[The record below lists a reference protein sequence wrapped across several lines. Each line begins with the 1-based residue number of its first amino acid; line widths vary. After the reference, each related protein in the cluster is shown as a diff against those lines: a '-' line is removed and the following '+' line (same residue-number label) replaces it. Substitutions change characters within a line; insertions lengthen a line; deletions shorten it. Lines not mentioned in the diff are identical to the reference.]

1 MQSSSKEGKEL
12 SRKLDSA
19 NSVGS
24 FWISRVD
31 TPAHVF
37 GLIESGY
44 KARLFS
50 QFSNAA
56 EQLLSENKILIENI
70 ECPASP
76 DDVIYTGDA
85 RFDEGQILDKL
96 GDYRASL
103 DEGNVKFWLLKIP
116 KLPIQSG
123 LSPELRYEITPTKII
138 SGGEELIFSIDFSV
152 NNGYI
157 EFFKEPGFV
166 TDGSRSLTIVTG
178 YCVAKSYY
186 RHPLGVDSIN
196 KSQHVV
202 EYARNSQSPREFISA
217 VASIAKQE
225 VTTHEQI
232 LEEVHST
239 SEGVLYVFEK
249 EVIKV
254 SYSHILLTAGTVY
267 PKGTVIGDGVVG
279 YHGDGEEDMWWKT
292 IDFRGG
298 LSMGPITGDKLLL
311 IPDRLVTAYVAN
323 MDSTYVAG
331 IRKAHVR
338 LELDGDK
345 DAEDTYWD
353 GVEKREKA
361 FKKYLDDVVQV
372 DRSGFSD
379 SSMEDVFKDF
389 LDDQEVINEKNKSQG
404 RDREYRNI
412 KRLNTAKATVNAL
425 DVFFESI
432 LSNKAFVIKLNAD
445 MIPNLAEVVGF
456 INREHPCGCLP
467 IVIMDYPD
475 VGDTVS
481 ASELISDSFSY
492 SVVSESQ
499 VSENLSMGSLSD
511 ENFTSS

>member
-56 EQLLSENKILIENI
+56 NQLLSKNKILVENI
-70 ECPASP
+70 EMPVSP
-76 DDVIYTGDA
+76 DDVIYTGDT
-85 RFDEGQILDKL
+85 RFDSNQVLDKL

-103 DEGNVKFWLLKIP
+103 DEGNVKFWLVRIP
-116 KLPIQSG
+116 DLPIQSG
-123 LSPELRYEITPTKII
+123 LSPEMLYEITPTKII

-152 NNGYI
+152 KNGYL
-157 EFFKEPGFV
+157 EFFKEPGFI
-166 TDGSRSLTIVTG
+166 TDGERSITIVTG
-178 YCVAKSYY
+178 YCIAKSYY

-196 KSQHVV
+196 KTQHVV
-202 EYARNSQSPREFISA
+202 DFARNSQSPREFISA

-225 VTTHEQI
+225 VTAYEQV
-232 LEEVHST
+232 LEEVHNT

-249 EVIKV
+249 ELIKV
-254 SYSHILLTAGTVY
+254 SYAHTLLTTGTTY
-267 PKGTVIGDGVVG
+267 PKGTVIGGAVKG
-279 YHGDGEEDMWWKT
+279 YHGNGDSMWWKSV
-292 IDFRGG
+292 DFRGG

-311 IPDRLVTAYVAN
+311 IPDRLVTAYIAN
-323 MDSTYVAG
+323 MDSNYVAG
-331 IRKAHVR
+331 VRKAHAR
-338 LELDGDK
+338 IELDGDA
-345 DAEDTYWD
+345 DAEDAYWD
-353 GVEKREKA
+353 GVEAREKK
-361 FKKYLDDVVQV
+361 FKKYLDDVIEI
-372 DRSGFSD
+372 DRDGFTD
-379 SSMEDVFKDF
+379 SSMESVFENF
-389 LDDQEVINEKNKSQG
+389 VSDQEDINLQNKSQG

-425 DVFFESI
+425 DIFFQGI
-432 LSNKAFVIKLNAD
+432 LSNKAFVIKLNGD
-445 MIPNLAEVVGF
+445 MISNLTEVVSF

-467 IVIMDYPD
+467 IVIMEYPD
-475 VGDTVS
+475 LEDTIS
-481 ASELISDSFSY
+481 SSSLISDSFNY
-492 SVVSESQ
+492 SVLTDDQ
-499 VSENLSMGSLSD
+499 INENLTMGDIVD
-511 ENFTSS
+511 EEFTSS